1 MARMT
6 DPERK
11 DSRTITLSTEE
22 ARQGVT
28 GHNVRRVLGWGL
40 AGAVLAMAAVLTFA

>member
-1 MARMT
+1 MAQFT
-6 DPERK
+6 DPGRK
-11 DSRTITLSTEE
+11 DNRTITRSTEE

-40 AGAVLAMAAVLTFA
+40 AGALLAMAAVLSFA

>member
-1 MARMT
+1 MAQMT
-6 DPERK
+6 GQQRK
-11 DSRTITLSTEE
+11 DSRTITRSTEE

-40 AGAVLAMAAVLTFA
+40 AGAILAMAAVLTLA